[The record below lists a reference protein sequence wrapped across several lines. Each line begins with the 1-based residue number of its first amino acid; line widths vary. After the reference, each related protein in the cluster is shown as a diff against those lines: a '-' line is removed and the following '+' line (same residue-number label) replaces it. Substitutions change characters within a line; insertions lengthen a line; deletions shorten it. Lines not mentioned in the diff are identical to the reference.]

1 MTRMLPMDGKLANDR
16 LSDSCTKD
24 AQFVHLN
31 LVIAK
36 CAKAVFTK
44 PCQALCALFDVKER
58 DAKYRLS
65 GQRKFSG
72 AELAELIRTEEGF
85 QFIAAIMAG
94 APKKPQWWRICAPT
108 MEAADIRT
116 MVSRN
121 SCIGKAHRLGL
132 GGRKVGRKPGST
144 SKVGGR
150 TGIGAVVQKINAT
163 RKSPFR
169 PGPKVKPTPF
179 VCAPVVNLEPLNIS
193 IYELTEI
200 SCRYPFGDLPPF
212 TFCGLTNDGGP
223 YCAKHRQICSDGI
236 PTRRGRPHSTRE
248 AA

>member
-94 APKKPQWWRICAPT
+94 APKKPQWWRIC
-108 MEAADIRT
+108 
-116 MVSRN
+116 
-121 SCIGKAHRLGL
+121 
-132 GGRKVGRKPGST
+132 RKPGST